1 MGPLGPPGVVL
12 AVLFAAG
19 LGLGAG
25 EAAAA
30 TWRHAAATVGGLA
43 LVTGMLVVR
52 EWPAGFAGWVG
63 VAGTLLAAA
72 LWFWKA
78 RYLTEWFSS
87 IPAARA
93 LTPVASA
100 RRGAAGMAIPAASP
114 RSLPAEPAV
123 VLQAARRCFID
134 LQAAWDLADIE
145 GLRSRTTPEMLA
157 ELLAELPARGPGPN
171 RTDVVTLHAELL
183 SVERVGT
190 RYLASVEF
198 SGMIRESPDAGAAPF
213 KEVWMLT
220 AEADGEADGGADW
233 RLARHLALL

>member
-1 MGPLGPPGVVL
+1 VL
-12 AVLFAAG
+12 VAAG
-19 LGLGAG
+19 LGLGADQ
-25 EAAAA
+25 AAAA
-30 TWRHAAATVGGLA
+30 TFRHAAATIGGLA
-43 LVTGMLVVR
+43 LVTGILVVR
-52 EWPAGFAGWVG
+52 EWPVGFAGWVG

-78 RYLTEWFSS
+78 RYRTEWFSS
-87 IPAARA
+87 TPTARTLAPAASVRRA
-93 LTPVASA
+93 
-100 RRGAAGMAIPAASP
+100 AAGMALQAAPPRSRPDEPAA
-114 RSLPAEPAV
+114 
-123 VLQAARRCFID
+123 VLQAARRCFVD

-157 ELLAELPARGPGPN
+157 ELVAELPTRGAGPN

-198 SGMIRESPDAGAAPF
+198 SGMIRESADAGAAPF

-220 AEADGEADGGADW
+220 ADADGVADW